1 MSVLSWLLIACWTAL
16 ASIAGTIHERFLPSP
31 TQPPR
36 ARASPGRIHSLQIQA
51 WQSQSFSWSYRSIL
65 QTSLSYIVLSNRGCS
80 PTRPAAIMST
90 NGHENQSFPQVFKGL
105 QEHAGHHKKCGA
117 LPTIQSYLLAI
128 RFHGLR
134 SLTKKKISSQGSCWP
149 FRVQLRYRKS
159 GPKGTEYPYSNSR
172 ILTWFPFDKWWP
184 ITKASPWTSSPPIR
198 QSFAIYSDG
207 WV

>member
-105 QEHAGHHKKCGA
+105 QEHTGHHKKCGA

-128 RFHGLR
+128 RFHGVR
-134 SLTKKKISSQGSCWP
+134 SLTKKKDLFPGLLLTFPSSVALPQIWTKRHRIPIFQFKNINLIP
-149 FRVQLRYRKS
+149 FR
-159 GPKGTEYPYSNSR
+159 
-172 ILTWFPFDKWWP
+172 
-184 ITKASPWTSSPPIR
+184 
-198 QSFAIYSDG
+198 
-207 WV
+207 